1 MLLGD
6 AVAHQQILVKEESS
20 MVRRILLMK
29 LTDQGV
35 KDIKNAPQRIEQAIK
50 TYEKMGGKMIAF
62 YAVTGKYDYIAIG
75 ESPSEEVGMAF
86 NIGLSALGNVRVTT
100 INAFTREEFAQ
111 MVKKL
116 P

>member
-1 MLLGD
+1 M
-6 AVAHQQILVKEESS
+6 I
-20 MVRRILLMK
+20 RRILLMK

-35 KDIKNAPQRIEQAIK
+35 KDIKNAPPRIEEGIK

-62 YAVTGKYDYIAIG
+62 YAVTGKYDYMAIG

-86 NIGLSALGNVRVTT
+86 NIALSALGNVRVTT
-100 INAFTREEFAQ
+100 INAYTREEFAK
-111 MVKKL
+111 MVKML

>member
-1 MLLGD
+1 M
-6 AVAHQQILVKEESS
+6 KEESS

-35 KDIKNAPQRIEQAIK
+35 KSIKDAPQRIEQGIK
-50 TYEKMGGKMIAF
+50 TYEKMGGKMIGF
-62 YAVTGKYDYIAIG
+62 YAVTGEYDYIAIG

-100 INAFTREEFAQ
+100 INAFTVEEFAKA
-111 MVKKL
+111 VKML